1 MQRARSGADG
11 EQSRAHPD
19 HPANPEREGKPVSL
33 VDHARQMP
41 LECSR
46 SVTSKNINLAMFM
59 YGAVREIHSARIGTA
74 PPLEAGMLEA
84 KLQHLLNVL
93 HVTCLNMNASD
104 FKPTAWSVGRS
115 YHYLVQAKVDSG
127 RESWLD
133 FEHLHW
139 GSPHA
144 SEMVAAEREH
154 RLALANQLKLKQE
167 GDRERVKKN
176 GDKKPLCTSWNTS
189 EVEGR
194 CKWEA
199 EHPDSKCYKAHYC
212 SYCEKKTGN
221 TRTNHQEKFC
231 KRKSEDGK

>member
-1 MQRARSGADG
+1 M
-11 EQSRAHPD
+11 
-19 HPANPEREGKPVSL
+19 PEHE
-33 VDHARQMP
+33 
-41 LECSR
+41 
-46 SVTSKNINLAMFM
+46 
-59 YGAVREIHSARIGTA
+59 
-74 PPLEAGMLEA
+74 
-84 KLQHLLNVL
+84 
-93 HVTCLNMNASD
+93 
-104 FKPTAWSVGRS
+104 PTAWSVGRS
-115 YHYLVQAKVDSG
+115 YHYLVQSKVDSG

-133 FEHLHW
+133 FEHLHR

>member
-1 MQRARSGADG
+1 
-11 EQSRAHPD
+11 
-19 HPANPEREGKPVSL
+19 
-33 VDHARQMP
+33 MP

-46 SVTSKNINLAMFM
+46 SVTSKNINFAMFM

-115 YHYLVQAKVDSG
+115 YHYLVQSKVDSG

-133 FEHLHW
+133 FEHLHR

-144 SEMVAAEREH
+144 SEMVAAE
-154 RLALANQLKLKQE
+154 
-167 GDRERVKKN
+167 
-176 GDKKPLCTSWNTS
+176 
-189 EVEGR
+189 
-194 CKWEA
+194 
-199 EHPDSKCYKAHYC
+199 
-212 SYCEKKTGN
+212 
-221 TRTNHQEKFC
+221 
-231 KRKSEDGK
+231 